1 MKLFHRITLFFTLLF
16 ITVIFL
22 SCNSVTEPDE
32 SAAGNLFVLNG
43 LGEQVSLI
51 NIDTEQVTNGFVDA
65 RDVPADIAIHGE
77 NLLVLNSTPASLD
90 VYNLVD
96 RSAVK
101 SLNLPTGSNPYAML
115 ISNDRIFISGLVS
128 NRIYVI
134 DASGNYTLTDSVD
147 VGIAPEGMAMD
158 LDYLYVACT
167 GGWFN
172 SYDPSTLY
180 VINPETL
187 SPVDTIETGINPQ
200 RMAWS
205 SDGRLH
211 VVCTGNYADVSG
223 SVSVIDPA
231 DMTVET
237 TIQTGG
243 APGHIEITSD
253 DVAYLSDFGVVT
265 SETDSTGYLYSYDAL
280 SYTVQYDNDDPILVG
295 YGAGGMEYDAQG
307 DRLFI
312 ANFGIDAVQQFNP
325 DDNSVSATYEVGD
338 GPQNL
343 VYRVPV
349 SN

>member
-1 MKLFHRITLFFTLLF
+1 MKLFPGIKLF
-16 ITVIFL
+16 ITITLTAVVLFN
-22 SCNSVTEPDE
+22 CNSVTEPDD

-51 NIDTEQVTNGFVDA
+51 NLETEQVTNGFVDA
-65 RDVPADIAIHGE
+65 RDVPADIAIHGK

-101 SLNLPTGSNPYAML
+101 SLNLTAGSNPYAML
-115 ISNDRIFISGLVS
+115 ISGEHIFISGLKS
-128 NRIYVI
+128 NRVYVI
-134 DASGNYTLTDSVD
+134 DASGNYDITDSVD

-158 LDYLYVACT
+158 SDYLYVACT

-172 SYDPSTLY
+172 SYDSSTVH
-180 VINPETL
+180 VIDPETL
-187 SPVDTIETGINPQ
+187 LPVDTVETGTNPQ

-211 VVCTGNYADVSG
+211 VVCTGNYADISG
-223 SVSVIDPA
+223 AVSVIDPA

-243 APGHIEITSD
+243 APGHITITSD
-253 DVAYLSDFGVVT
+253 DIAYLSDFGVA

-280 SYTVQYDNDDPILVG
+280 SYSVLNNNAEPVLVG
-295 YGAGGMEYDAQG
+295 YGAGGLEYDAEG

-325 DDNSVSATYEVGD
+325 DDNSVTATYEVGD

>member
-1 MKLFHRITLFFTLLF
+1 MKIFHRITFCITLTL
-16 ITVIFL
+16 TAVIFL
-22 SCNSVTEPDE
+22 SCNSVTEPDD
-32 SAAGNLFVLNG
+32 SATGNLFVLNG

-51 NIDTEQVTNGFVDA
+51 DLETEQVTNGFVDA
-65 RDVPADIAIHGE
+65 RDVPADIAITNDH
-77 NLLVLNSTPASLD
+77 LLVLNSTPASLD

-96 RSAVK
+96 RSTVQ
-101 SLNLPTGSNPYAML
+101 SLNLPAGSNPYAIL
-115 ISNDRIFISGLVS
+115 VSDNRIFVSGLVS
-128 NRIYVI
+128 NRVYVI
-134 DASGNYTLTDSVD
+134 DATGAYTLIDSVD
-147 VGIAPEGMAMD
+147 VGIAPEGMVMD
-158 LDYLYVACT
+158 SDYLYVACT

-172 SYDPSTLY
+172 NYTPSS
-180 VINPETL
+180 VHIIDPETL
-187 SPVDTIETGINPQ
+187 SPVDTLETGTNPQ

-237 TIQTGG
+237 TVQTGG
-243 APGHIEITSD
+243 APGHIAITSD
-253 DVAYLSDFGVVT
+253 DVAYLSDFGVA

-280 SYTVQYDNDDPILVG
+280 SYSVQHNSDDPILVG
-295 YGAGGMEYDAQG
+295 FGAGGMEYVAQG

-325 DDNSVSATYEVGD
+325 DDNSITATYEVGD
-338 GPQNL
+338 GPQSL